1 MKSFLDP
8 ERRAELQQR
17 WDEIER
23 LLSEQFD
30 CKPCGSDPHF
40 IEGQLLQEQA
50 KHVSLEMR
58 FLWGFQFVT
67 RSNDDQ
73 LRAFLPEEV
82 IPYYEKITC
91 RVRVGYSSHLN

>member
-50 KHVSLEMR
+50 AIEAELNA
-58 FLWGFQFVT
+58 G
-67 RSNDDQ
+67 
-73 LRAFLPEEV
+73 
-82 IPYYEKITC
+82 
-91 RVRVGYSSHLN
+91 VRCG